1 MATPPY
7 PPIQEIV
14 AAFAQNLSRGL
25 GVGLKAANRQSA
37 AAVFRSGM
45 EDINTDSARLNET
58 ICRFKLVIDA
68 TPDDSAL
75 RILHAQGV
83 FPHSKCTVCAPC
95 PECSCM
101 ADPWGVGAE

>member
-1 MATPPY
+1 MYARTRVHHHHQV
-7 PPIQEIV
+7 ILSS
-14 AAFAQNLSRGL
+14 FAKRLSKGL
-25 GVGLKAANRQSA
+25 EQGLTAGNRQSV

-45 EDINTDSARLNET
+45 EDVHTDSAHLNET

-83 FPHSKCTVCAPC
+83 FPQAKCTVCT
-95 PECSCM
+95 
-101 ADPWGVGAE
+101 